1 MFTSKLVSRNSL
13 ILILCLFGTAS
24 LAQAKDL
31 SALQTALQ
39 IAQDELENAK
49 AERDADANRLSAVE
63 KEWERISKLLESE
76 RKKASQ
82 SESRYQESRKKHDKA
97 QAALDQAWKQ

>member
-1 MFTSKLVSRNSL
+1 MFENKLMLRNSL
-13 ILILCLFGTAS
+13 ILVACLLGTAS

-39 IAQDELENAK
+39 IAQDEMEGAK
-49 AERDADANRLSAVE
+49 AERDADANRMAAVE
-63 KEWERISKLLESE
+63 KEWERLGKLLETE

-82 SESRYQESRKKHDKA
+82 SESRYQESKKKHEKA
-97 QAALDQAWKQ
+97 QTALDQAWKR

>member
-1 MFTSKLVSRNSL
+1 MFTIKRVSRNSL
-13 ILILCLFGTAS
+13 ILILCLLGSAS

-63 KEWERISKLLESE
+63 KEWERLNKMLADE
-76 RKKASQ
+76 RKKAFQ

-97 QAALDQAWKQ
+97 QTALDQAWKQ